1 MPSMGN
7 ALTRAIGRAI
17 LWVTGW
23 RVKGRP
29 PNEKKLIAIIGPH
42 TSNRD
47 FIYVL
52 GAMLSLGVRI
62 SVMIKKEA
70 FFFPMSL
77 LYNAIGAIPVD
88 RSSPNDVTAQ
98 MAAEF
103 HANDKLWLGIAPEG
117 TRSKVGRFK
126 KGYLR
131 IARSAGVPIFI
142 TALNAPAREVVLDK
156 LWPVS
161 DGIDEDN
168 KAIEDYIFTNFTG
181 VRPENQ

>member
-1 MPSMGN
+1 
-7 ALTRAIGRAI
+7 
-17 LWVTGW
+17 
-23 RVKGRP
+23 
-29 PNEKKLIAIIGPH
+29 
-42 TSNRD
+42 
-47 FIYVL
+47 
-52 GAMLSLGVRI
+52 
-62 SVMIKKEA
+62 
-70 FFFPMSL
+70 
-77 LYNAIGAIPVD
+77 
-88 RSSPNDVTAQ
+88 